1 MAKGKLAAAL
11 KTQTARL
18 QSNARDK
25 EREKAKLAAKAPH
38 APGSS
43 KARRAA
49 RANAQAQK
57 QKQRAVL
64 PFRPTDRI
72 LLVGEGDFS
81 FALALVRHPSVAIV
95 PENVVAST
103 FDTEDAL
110 AAKYPDSAPANLQE
124 LRAKG
129 VTVLCGVDATKLAA
143 CKALR
148 GRRFDRVVWN
158 FPHVGKGIADQ
169 DRNVREN
176 QATLLSFLAA
186 VPALLEQGPM
196 PSAKPQKYKPVEDD
210 DDLDDEEAGAVD
222 VQDTKTRGTVL
233 ITLRDAP
240 PYTLWDLPSL
250 AKRPP
255 DPDAPRYVVVR
266 SFAFARAE
274 WAAHG
279 YAHRMT
285 KGHVD
290 GIVAG
295 GQRRSDER
303 TWEFALADADGP

>member
-1 MAKGKLAAAL
+1 MAKGKGKLAAAL

-25 EREKAKLAAKAPH
+25 EREKAKLAAKAPT
-38 APGSS
+38 APGST
-43 KARRAA
+43 KARRNA

-57 QKQRAVL
+57 QRPVL

-72 LLVGEGDFS
+72 LLIGDGDFS
-81 FALALVRHPSVAIV
+81 FALALIRHPAVGIV

-103 FDTEDAL
+103 LDAEDAL
-110 AAKYPDSAPANLQE
+110 AAKYPDSAPANLAE
-124 LRAKG
+124 LRSKG
-129 VTVLCGVDATKLAA
+129 ATVLCGVDATKLGA

-148 GRRFDRVVWN
+148 AKRFDRVVWN

-176 QATLLSFLAA
+176 QATLLAFLAA
-186 VPALLEQGPM
+186 VSAFLEQGPM
-196 PSAKPQKYKPVEDD
+196 PSAKPLKYKRGDDNDNEDNE
-210 DDLDDEEAGAVD
+210 EEAID
-222 VQDTKTRGTVL
+222 VHDTKTRGTVL

-240 PYTLWDLPSL
+240 PYTLWDLPKL
-250 AKRPP
+250 AKRSP
-255 DPDAPRYVVVR
+255 DPDSPRYVVVR
-266 SFAFARAE
+266 SFAFARPE

-303 TWEFALADADGP
+303 TWEFALADAVDP